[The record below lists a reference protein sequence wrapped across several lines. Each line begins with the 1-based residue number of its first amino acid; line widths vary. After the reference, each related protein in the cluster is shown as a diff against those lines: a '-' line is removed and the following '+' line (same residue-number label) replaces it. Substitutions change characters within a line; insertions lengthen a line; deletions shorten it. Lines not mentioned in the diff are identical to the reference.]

1 MFDPGEFGRST
12 GKWIHRHNIFRIVI
26 SDEGKIAE
34 LTIDSFLV
42 VKMISRLNIDFILTL
57 TGYEINFSFL
67 QYPDLYIKSLLQK
80 VQIYY
85 IFNDLFNILSKI
97 EAT

>member
-1 MFDPGEFGRST
+1 MAKMNMFDPGEFGRST

-67 QYPDLYIKSLLQK
+67 QYPDLYIKSFTTARTMNSSSSFMPS
-80 VQIYY
+80 V
-85 IFNDLFNILSKI
+85 
-97 EAT
+97 